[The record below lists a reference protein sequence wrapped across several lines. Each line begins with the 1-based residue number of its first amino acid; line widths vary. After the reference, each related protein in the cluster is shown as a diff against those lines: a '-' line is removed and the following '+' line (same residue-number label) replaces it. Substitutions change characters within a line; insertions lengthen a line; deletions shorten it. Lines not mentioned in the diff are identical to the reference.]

1 MKRILDAAERRA
13 LPSDDFALPGKGEG
27 PEGKQ
32 AGSYPI
38 PDESHARSALSLV
51 SQHGT
56 PEEKKK
62 VRAAV
67 ARKFPGINQ
76 EDEEFQYS
84 PMLDSYQSDTSGYL
98 TEQVA
103 KDKRNKIKSEV
114 LKINLLKRDISQARS
129 GSYKSLDEGA
139 FNRTLYTYSLY
150 KAYPT
155 SPVEHTGWDLY
166 IQHQ

>member
-1 MKRILDAAERRA
+1 MKEKEKDFNTLASDILIELYNDIKQHEQVVEKDLTAAERRRM
-13 LPSDDFALPGKGEG
+13 PNSDFALPGRGEG

-38 PDESHARSALSLV
+38 PDKSHARMALAMV
-51 SQHGT
+51 AKHGT

-98 TEQVA
+98 TEQVS
-103 KDKRNKIKSEV
+103 KDKRNKKSEI
-114 LKINLLKRDISQARS
+114 KNQSFRER
-129 GSYKSLDEGA
+129 YKPSTHWQLQELRRRG
-139 FNRTLYTYSLY
+139 L
-150 KAYPT
+150 
-155 SPVEHTGWDLY
+155 
-166 IQHQ
+166 